1 MYVVKRDGR
10 QEPVMFDKITA
21 RVKKLCYGLSD
32 FVDPVKISMRV
43 IEGLYDGVTTSELDN
58 LAAETAAS
66 MTTSHP
72 DYAKL
77 AARISV
83 SNLHK
88 NTKKSFSEVMTDL
101 YEYVNPRTGKKAPM
115 IADEVYQVMMENKD
129 AIDSMIIYNRDFGYD
144 YFGFKTLERSYLL
157 KINGQIAERP
167 QHMLMRVS
175 IGIHLNDL
183 QAARETYELMSKKY
197 FTHATPTLFNSGTPK
212 PQMSSCFLL
221 TMKEDSID
229 GIYDTLKQTAKISQ
243 SAGGIGLSIH
253 NVRAKGS
260 YIGGTNGTSNGIVP
274 MLKVFNDTARYVDQG
289 GGKRKGSFA
298 IYMEPWHADIFDF
311 LDLKKNHGAEEMRA
325 RDLFYAMW
333 ISDLFMKRVQEDGKW
348 TLMCPNECP
357 NLYDVYGDEF
367 EALYTKYEE
376 EGKGRRTIKAREL
389 WEKIME
395 SQIETGTPYML
406 YKDAA
411 NRKSNQKNLGTIRSS
426 NLCTEILEYTSPDE
440 IAVCNLASIALP
452 MFVKDGAF
460 NHKELYNITVRATK
474 NLNKVI
480 DRNYYP
486 VEEAKNSN
494 MRHRPIGLG
503 VQGLADTFIKLRL
516 PFTSDEAKKLNQ
528 EIFETLYFAAVTA
541 SKDLAIEEGPYS
553 TFEGSPISKGEFQ
566 HNLWNIKDE
575 ELSGRWDWA
584 ALRKEVMEHG
594 VRNSLLVAPMPTAS
608 TSQILGN
615 NEAFEPYTSNIYTRR
630 VLSGEFIVVNKH
642 LLEDLVALNL
652 WNDDLKAAI
661 MRANGSIQGIDVI
674 PQDLKE
680 LYKTVWE
687 MSMKDIIDM
696 SRHRGYFIDQSQS
709 LNLFMEGANFAK
721 LTSMHFYAWQSGL
734 KTGMYYLRT
743 KSAVDAKKFTLSA
756 EKKSAPEPSQQ
767 QVAARAAQKLTA
779 TQQPATPL
787 APKNTNVPPQVIEH
801 AQAAADMQVQMSLEE
816 PAPSYEVQ
824 QSNLQGQSQAAPQH
838 NTAPMTPD
846 EMKAIIAQAKA
857 SQGDD
862 DCLMCGS

>member
-10 QEPVMFDKITA
+10 KEPIMFDKITA
-21 RVKKLCYGLSD
+21 RVRKLCYGLSD
-32 FVDPVKISMRV
+32 LVDPVRVTMRV

-58 LAAETAAS
+58 LAAEIAATL
-66 MTTSHP
+66 TTSHP

-88 NTKKSFSEVMTDL
+88 NTKKSFSETMKDL
-101 YEYVNPRTGKKAPM
+101 HVYVNPRTGKKAPLLS
-115 IADEVYQVMMENKD
+115 DEVYKVISENAD
-129 AIDSMIIYNRDFGYD
+129 MLDSTIIYNRDFGYD

-157 KINGQIAERP
+157 KLNGKIAERP
-167 QHMLMRVS
+167 QHMLMRVA
-175 IGIHLNDL
+175 IGIHLEDL
-183 QAARETYELMSKKY
+183 DSAIETYELMSKKF

-221 TMKEDSID
+221 AMKDDSID

-253 NVRAKGS
+253 NIRATGS
-260 YIGGTNGTSNGIVP
+260 YIAGTNGTSNGIVP
-274 MLKVFNDTARYVDQG
+274 MLRVFNDTARYVDQG

-298 IYMEPWHADIFDF
+298 VYVEPWHADIFEF
-311 LDLKKNHGAEEMRA
+311 LELKKNHGKEEMRA

-333 ISDLFMKRVQEDGKW
+333 IPDLFMKRVETDSEW

-357 NLYDVYGDEF
+357 GLFTNHSEAF
-367 EALYTKYEE
+367 EELYTRYET
-376 EGKGRRTIKAREL
+376 EGKGRKTIRAREL
-389 WEKIME
+389 WEKILE

-426 NLCTEILEYTSPDE
+426 NLCTEIMEYTSPDE
-440 IAVCNLASIALP
+440 VAVCNLASIALP
-452 MFVKDGAF
+452 MFVKNGSFD
-460 NHKELYNITVRATK
+460 HKELFRVTKRVTK
-474 NLNKVI
+474 NLNRVI

-486 VEEAKNSN
+486 VKEAENSN

-503 VQGLADTFIKLRL
+503 VQGLADTFIMLRL
-516 PFTSDEAKKLNQ
+516 PFTCDEARKLNQ

-541 SKDLAIEEGPYS
+541 SMEASKEEGPYS
-553 TFEGSPISKGEFQ
+553 TYKGSPISKGEFQ
-566 HNLWNIKDE
+566 HNLWGIKDD
-575 ELSGRWDWA
+575 ELSGRWDWEK
-584 ALRKEVMEHG
+584 LRKSVKKHG

-615 NEAFEPYTSNIYTRR
+615 NECFEPYNSNIYTRR

-642 LLEDLVALNL
+642 LLEDLVGLGL
-652 WNDDLKAAI
+652 WNENLKQEL
-661 MRANGSIQGIDVI
+661 MRANGSIQHINEI
-674 PQDLKE
+674 PQEIKE

-687 MSMKDIIDM
+687 LSMKDIIDM
-696 SRHRGYFIDQSQS
+696 SRQRGYFIDQSQS
-709 LNLFMEGANFAK
+709 LNLFMENANYSK
-721 LTSMHFYAWQSGL
+721 LTSMHFYAWKSGL

-743 KSAVDAKKFTLSA
+743 KAAVDAIKFTLDNT
-756 EKKSAPEPSQQ
+756 KKKEVPVS
-767 QVAARAAQKLTA
+767 VAAEAEVLAASTPDPKAATA
-779 TQQPATPL
+779 
-787 APKNTNVPPQVIEH
+787 I
-801 AQAAADMQVQMSLEE
+801 QVQTTSVKQEE
-816 PAPSYEVQ
+816 TEVAP
-824 QSNLQGQSQAAPQH
+824 L
-838 NTAPMTPD
+838 TPE
-846 EMKAIIAQAKA
+846 EMKALIAQAKA
-857 SQGDD
+857 GEADD

>member
-10 QEPVMFDKITA
+10 KEPIMFDKITA
-21 RVKKLCYGLSD
+21 RTRQLCYGLNAL
-32 FVDPVKISMRV
+32 VDPVRVAMRV

-58 LAAETAAS
+58 LAAEIAAS
-66 MTTSHP
+66 MTTTHP
-72 DYAKL
+72 DYAQL

-88 NTKKSFSEVMTDL
+88 NTKKSFSDTMTDL
-101 YEYVNPRTGKKAPM
+101 FNYVNPRTGKKAPLLS
-115 IADEVYQVMMENKD
+115 DEVYKIIQENSD
-129 AIDSMIIYNRDFGYD
+129 YLDSSIIYNRDFGYD
-144 YFGFKTLERSYLL
+144 FFGFKTLERSYLL
-157 KINGQIAERP
+157 KLNGQIVERP

-183 QAARETYELMSKKY
+183 EAAVETYELMSKRY

-221 TMKEDSID
+221 TMKDDSID

-253 NVRAKGS
+253 NIRATGS
-260 YIGGTNGTSNGIVP
+260 YISGTNGTSNGIVP
-274 MLKVFNDTARYVDQG
+274 MLRVFNDTARYVDQG

-298 IYMEPWHADIFDF
+298 IYVEPWHADIFDF
-311 LDLKKNHGAEEMRA
+311 LELKKNHGKEEMRA

-333 ISDLFMKRVQEDGKW
+333 VPDLFMKRVEENSTW

-357 NLYDVYGDEF
+357 GLYDCHGDEF
-367 EALYTKYEE
+367 DALYLKFEKQ
-376 EGKGRRTIKAREL
+376 GKGRKTIQAREL
-389 WEKIME
+389 WEKILE

-411 NRKSNQKNLGTIRSS
+411 NRKSNQQNLGTIRSS

-440 IAVCNLASIALP
+440 VAVCNLASIALP
-452 MFVKDGAF
+452 MFVKDGNFDHDALF
-460 NHKELYNITVRATK
+460 KVTKHVTK
-474 NLNKVI
+474 NLNRVI

-486 VEEAKNSN
+486 VQEAANSN
-494 MRHRPIGLG
+494 FRHRPVGLG

-516 PFTSDEAKKLNQ
+516 PFTCDEAKQLNQ
-528 EIFETLYFAAVTA
+528 DIFETLYFAAVTA
-541 SKDLAIEEGPYS
+541 SVEEAKKDGPYE
-553 TFEGSPISKGEFQ
+553 TYKGSPMSKGEFQ
-566 HNLWNIKDE
+566 HNMWGIKDE
-575 ELSGRWDWA
+575 ELSGRWAWGD
-584 ALRKEVMEHG
+584 LRKQVKKHG

-615 NEAFEPYTSNIYTRR
+615 NECFEPYTSNIYTRR

-642 LLEDLVALNL
+642 LLVDLVSLGL
-652 WNDDLKAAI
+652 WTEDMKQEL
-661 MRANGSIQGIDVI
+661 MRANGSIQQIEGIPD
-674 PQDLKE
+674 DLKE

-709 LNLFMEGANFAK
+709 LNLFMEGATMAK
-721 LTSMHFYAWQSGL
+721 LTSMHFYAWKSGL

-743 KSAVDAKKFTLSA
+743 KSAVDAIKFTLDKA
-756 EKKSAPEPSQQ
+756 KVPATEVLVDATKKTEATATKSAVAVEPLS
-767 QVAARAAQKLTA
+767 
-779 TQQPATPL
+779 
-787 APKNTNVPPQVIEH
+787 
-801 AQAAADMQVQMSLEE
+801 
-816 PAPSYEVQ
+816 
-824 QSNLQGQSQAAPQH
+824 
-838 NTAPMTPD
+838 PD
-846 EMKAIIAQAKA
+846 ELKQMLAQSK
-857 SQGDD
+857 SNEDD

>member
-10 QEPVMFDKITA
+10 KEPIMFDKITA
-21 RVKKLCYGLSD
+21 RVRKLCYGLNAL
-32 FVDPVKISMRV
+32 VDPVKVAMRV

-58 LAAETAAS
+58 LAAEIAAT
-66 MTTSHP
+66 MTTTHP

-88 NTKKSFSEVMTDL
+88 NTKKSFSETMKDL
-101 YEYVNPRTGKKAPM
+101 YEYVNPRTGKKAPLLS
-115 IADEVYQVMMENKD
+115 DEVFKVISEN
-129 AIDSMIIYNRDFGYD
+129 AETLDSTIIYNRDFGYD

-157 KINGQIAERP
+157 KLNGKIAERP
-167 QHMLMRVS
+167 QHMLMRVAV
-175 IGIHLNDL
+175 GIHLDDMD
-183 QAARETYELMSKKY
+183 AVVETYELMSKKY

-221 TMKEDSID
+221 AMKDDSID

-253 NVRAKGS
+253 NIRATGS
-260 YIGGTNGTSNGIVP
+260 YIAGTNGTSNGIVP
-274 MLKVFNDTARYVDQG
+274 MLRVFNDTARYVDQG

-298 IYMEPWHADIFDF
+298 IYVEPWHADIFDF
-311 LDLKKNHGAEEMRA
+311 LELKKNHGKEEMRA

-333 ISDLFMKRVQEDGKW
+333 VPDLFMKRVEADDTW

-357 NLYDVYGDEF
+357 GLFNTHSEEF
-367 EALYTKYEE
+367 EALYTKYEA
-376 EGKGRRTIKAREL
+376 EGKGRKTIKARDL
-389 WEKIME
+389 WEKILE

-440 IAVCNLASIALP
+440 VAVCNLASIALP
-452 MFVKDGAF
+452 MFVKNGEFD
-460 NHKELYNITVRATK
+460 HKELFRVTKRVTK

-480 DRNYYP
+480 DRNFYP
-486 VEEAKNSN
+486 VKEAENSN

-503 VQGLADTFIKLRL
+503 VQGLADAFIMLRL

-541 SKDLAIEEGPYS
+541 SMEQAQEEGAYS
-553 TFEGSPISKGEFQ
+553 TYEGSPMSKGEFQ
-566 HNLWNIKDE
+566 HNLWGVKDE
-575 ELSGRWDWA
+575 ELSGRWDWGK
-584 ALRKEVMEHG
+584 LRKEVKKHG

-615 NEAFEPYTSNIYTRR
+615 NECFEPYTSNIYTRR

-642 LLEDLVALNL
+642 LLEDLVKLGL
-652 WNDDLKAAI
+652 WNENLKQEL
-661 MRANGSIQGIDVI
+661 MRANGSVQGIDAI
-674 PQDLKE
+674 PEDIKE

-687 MSMKDIIDM
+687 LSMKDIIDM
-696 SRHRGYFIDQSQS
+696 SRQRGYFIDQSQS
-709 LNLFMEGANFAK
+709 LNLFMENANYPK
-721 LTSMHFYAWQSGL
+721 LTSMHFYAWKSGL

-743 KSAVDAKKFTLSA
+743 KAAVDAIKFTLDNT
-756 EKKSAPEPSQQ
+756 KK
-767 QVAARAAQKLTA
+767 K
-779 TQQPATPL
+779 
-787 APKNTNVPPQVIEH
+787 
-801 AQAAADMQVQMSLEE
+801 EE
-816 PAPSYEVQ
+816 PVSVAVETSE
-824 QSNLQGQSQAAPQH
+824 
-838 NTAPMTPD
+838 NTAGATEAINVEAVAVNQQEVDIQPLTPE
-846 EMKAIIAQAKA
+846 EMKEMIERAKA
-857 SQGDD
+857 GQADD

>member
-1 MYVVKRDGR
+1 MYVLKRDGKN
-10 QEPVMFDKITA
+10 EPMMFDKITA
-21 RVKKLCYGLSD
+21 RVRKLCYGLNER
-32 FVDPVKISMRV
+32 VDPVKVSLRV

-58 LAAETAAS
+58 LAAEIAAT
-66 MTTSHP
+66 MTTTHP
-72 DYAKL
+72 DFAKL

-88 NTKKSFSEVMTDL
+88 NTKKSFSETMEDL
-101 YEYVNPRTGKKAPM
+101 YKYVNPRNGKSSPLLS
-115 IADEVYQVMMENKD
+115 DEVYQ
-129 AIDSMIIYNRDFGYD
+129 AIMDNAELLDSTIIYNRDFGYD

-157 KINGQIAERP
+157 KLNGKIVERP

-175 IGIHLNDL
+175 VGIHPTDMES
-183 QAARETYELMSKKY
+183 AIETYELMSKKY

-221 TMKEDSID
+221 AMKDDSID

-253 NVRAKGS
+253 NVRATGS
-260 YIGGTNGTSNGIVP
+260 YISGTNGTSNGVVP

-298 IYMEPWHADIFDF
+298 VYIEPWHADIVDF
-311 LDLKKNHGAEEMRA
+311 LDLKKNHGKEEMRA

-333 ISDLFMKRVQEDGKW
+333 IPDLFMKRVEANAEW

-357 NLYDVYGDEF
+357 NLFNNHSEAFDE
-367 EALYTKYEE
+367 LYLKYES
-376 EGKGRRTIKAREL
+376 EGKGRKTIKAREL
-389 WEKIME
+389 WEKILE

-426 NLCTEILEYTSPDE
+426 NLCTEIMEYTSPDE
-440 IAVCNLASIALP
+440 VAVCNLASIALP

-460 NHKELYNITVRATK
+460 DHKELFKVTKRVTK

-486 VEEAKNSN
+486 VKEAENSN

-503 VQGLADTFIKLRL
+503 VQGLADAFIMLRL
-516 PFTSDEAKKLNQ
+516 PFTSDEAKKLNE
-528 EIFETLYFAAVTA
+528 EIFETLYFAALTA
-541 SKDLAIEEGPYS
+541 SMEEAKADGPYQS
-553 TFEGSPISKGEFQ
+553 YKGSPISQGEFQ
-566 HNLWNIKDE
+566 HNLWGIKDE

-584 ALRKEVMEHG
+584 KLRKDVKNNG

-615 NEAFEPYTSNIYTRR
+615 NECFEPYTSNIYTRR

-642 LLEDLVALNL
+642 LLEDLVALGL
-652 WNDDLKAAI
+652 WDEGLKQEL
-661 MRANGSIQGIDVI
+661 MRANGSVQHIDII
-674 PQDLKE
+674 PQDIKE

-687 MSMKDIIDM
+687 LSMKDIIDM
-696 SRHRGYFIDQSQS
+696 SRQRGYFIDQSQS
-709 LNLFMEGANFAK
+709 LNLFMENANYSK
-721 LTSMHFYAWQSGL
+721 LTSMHFYAWKSGL

-743 KSAVDAKKFTLSA
+743 KAAADAIKFTLDNTA
-756 EKKSAPEPSQQ
+756 KKDVPVS
-767 QVAARAAQKLTA
+767 VAADSEVAA
-779 TQQPATPL
+779 ATPVK
-787 APKNTNVPPQVIEH
+787 AVQPEKVPAKEQNVQ
-801 AQAAADMQVQMSLEE
+801 LEE
-816 PAPSYEVQ
+816 EVKP
-824 QSNLQGQSQAAPQH
+824 L
-838 NTAPMTPD
+838 TPD
-846 EMKAIIAQAKA
+846 EMRALIAKA
-857 SQGDD
+857 KEGQADD

>member
-1 MYVVKRDGR
+1 MFVLKRDGR
-10 QEPVMFDKITA
+10 KEPIMFDKITA
-21 RVKKLCYGLSD
+21 RIRKLNYGLNPL
-32 FVDPVKISMRV
+32 VDPVRVAMRV

-58 LAAETAAS
+58 LAAEIAAT

-88 NTKKSFSEVMTDL
+88 NTKKSFSETMTDL
-101 YEYVNPRTGKKAPM
+101 FEYVNPRTGKKAPLLS
-115 IADEVYQVMMENKD
+115 DEVHKIIKNNADKL
-129 AIDSMIIYNRDFGYD
+129 DSSIIYNRDFGYD
-144 YFGFKTLERSYLL
+144 FFGFKTLERSYLL
-157 KINGQIAERP
+157 KLNGVIVERP

-175 IGIHLNDL
+175 IGIHLNDIESAL
-183 QAARETYELMSKKY
+183 ETYELMSKRY

-221 TMKEDSID
+221 TMKDDSID

-253 NVRAKGS
+253 NVRATGS
-260 YIGGTNGTSNGIVP
+260 YIAGTNGTSNGIVP
-274 MLKVFNDTARYVDQG
+274 MLRVFNDTARYVDQG

-298 IYMEPWHADIFDF
+298 IYVEPWHADIFDF
-311 LDLKKNHGAEEMRA
+311 LELKKNHGKEEMRA

-333 ISDLFMKRVQEDGKW
+333 TPDLFMKRVEQNVEW

-357 NLYDVYGDEF
+357 DLYNVHGDEF
-367 EALYTKYEE
+367 DALYLKYES
-376 EGKGRRTIKAREL
+376 EGRGRRTIKAREL
-389 WEKIME
+389 WEKILE

-426 NLCTEILEYTSPDE
+426 NLCTEIMEYTAPDE
-440 IAVCNLASIALP
+440 VAVCNLASIALP

-460 NHKELYNITVRATK
+460 DHQALYDVTVQVTK
-474 NLNKVI
+474 NLNRVI

-486 VEEAKNSN
+486 VIEAQNSN
-494 MRHRPIGLG
+494 FRHRPVGLG
-503 VQGLADTFIKLRL
+503 VQGLADTFIMLRL
-516 PFTSDEAKKLNQ
+516 PFTSEEAKKLNQ

-541 SKDLAIEEGPYS
+541 SSEEAKKEGTYE
-553 TFEGSPISKGEFQ
+553 TYKGSPISNGEFQ
-566 HNLWNIKDE
+566 HNLWGIKDE

-584 ALRKEVMEHG
+584 SLRKKVKKQG

-615 NEAFEPYTSNIYTRR
+615 NECFEPYTSNIYTRR

-642 LLEDLVALNL
+642 LLEDLVDRGL
-652 WNDDLKAAI
+652 WNEDMKQEL
-661 MRANGSIQGIDVI
+661 MRNNGSVQSIEGI
-674 PQDLKE
+674 PEDLKE

-709 LNLFMEGANFAK
+709 LNLFMEGATMAK
-721 LTSMHFYAWQSGL
+721 LTSMHFYGWKSGL

-743 KSAVDAKKFTLSA
+743 KSAVDAIKFTLDTKPKSEVPKVEKSVGAVVTTA
-756 EKKSAPEPSQQ
+756 EVKPAKTPVPVEPLS
-767 QVAARAAQKLTA
+767 
-779 TQQPATPL
+779 
-787 APKNTNVPPQVIEH
+787 PQELK
-801 AQAAADMQVQMSLEE
+801 QML
-816 PAPSYEVQ
+816 
-824 QSNLQGQSQAAPQH
+824 
-838 NTAPMTPD
+838 
-846 EMKAIIAQAKA
+846 AQAKE
-857 SQGDD
+857 GEDD

>member
-1 MYVVKRDGR
+1 MYVLKRDGR
-10 QEPVMFDKITA
+10 KELVMFDKITA
-21 RVKKLCYGLSD
+21 RVRKLCYGLNPL
-32 FVDPVKISMRV
+32 VDPLKVAMRV

-58 LAAETAAS
+58 LAAEIAAT
-66 MTTSHP
+66 MTTTHP

-88 NTKKSFSEVMTDL
+88 NTKKSFSETMKDL
-101 YEYVNPRTGKKAPM
+101 YEYVNPRTGKKAPLLS
-115 IADEVYQVMMENKD
+115 DEVFKVIQEN
-129 AIDSMIIYNRDFGYD
+129 AERLDSTIIYNRDFGYD

-157 KINGQIAERP
+157 KLNGKIAERP

-175 IGIHLNDL
+175 VGIHVDDL
-183 QAARETYELMSKKY
+183 DAAIETYELMSKKY

-221 TMKEDSID
+221 AMKDDSID

-253 NVRAKGS
+253 NVRATGS
-260 YIGGTNGTSNGIVP
+260 YISGTNGTSNGIVP
-274 MLKVFNDTARYVDQG
+274 MLRVFNDTARYVDQG

-298 IYMEPWHADIFDF
+298 IYMEPWHADIYEF
-311 LDLKKNHGAEEMRA
+311 LDLKKNHGKEEMRA

-333 ISDLFMKRVQEDGKW
+333 ISDLFMKRVEANEDW

-357 NLYDVYGDEF
+357 GLFTSHSEEF
-367 EALYTKYEE
+367 EALYTKYEA
-376 EGKGRRTIKAREL
+376 EGKGRKTVKARDL
-389 WEKIME
+389 WEKILE

-440 IAVCNLASIALP
+440 VAVCNLASIALP
-452 MFVKDGAF
+452 MFIKNGAF
-460 NHKELYNITVRATK
+460 DHKELFKVTKRVTK
-474 NLNKVI
+474 NLNRVI

-486 VEEAKNSN
+486 VKEAENSN

-503 VQGLADTFIKLRL
+503 VQGLADAFIMLRL

-541 SKDLAIEEGPYS
+541 SMEAAKQEGSYS
-553 TFEGSPISKGEFQ
+553 TYEGSPISEGQFQ

-584 ALRKEVMEHG
+584 KLRKDVKKHG

-615 NEAFEPYTSNIYTRR
+615 NECFEPYTSNIYTRR

-642 LLEDLVALNL
+642 LLEDLVKLGL
-652 WNDDLKAAI
+652 WNENMKQEL
-661 MRANGSIQGIDVI
+661 MRANGSIQHIETI
-674 PQDLKE
+674 PKDIRE

-687 MSMKDIIDM
+687 LSMKDIIDM
-696 SRHRGYFIDQSQS
+696 SRQRGYFIDQSQS
-709 LNLFMEGANFAK
+709 LNLFMENANYPK
-721 LTSMHFYAWQSGL
+721 LTSMHFYAWKSGL

-743 KSAVDAKKFTLSA
+743 KAAVDAIKFTLDNT
-756 EKKSAPEPSQQ
+756 KKKEMPIS
-767 QVAARAAQKLTA
+767 VAAEAEVAA
-779 TQQPATPL
+779 ATP
-787 APKNTNVPPQVIEH
+787 PPTAE
-801 AQAAADMQVQMSLEE
+801 AAAAIQVETT
-816 PAPSYEVQ
+816 PV
-824 QSNLQGQSQAAPQH
+824 AAAT
-838 NTAPMTPD
+838 TAQPETDIKPMTPQ
-846 EMKAIIAQAKA
+846 EMKEMIARAKEGQA
-857 SQGDD
+857 DD